1 MAIIEAKT
9 ERGFRAG
16 HFLAHE
22 ECTRQTYQVPVA
34 QAKELND
41 GSYLYSAGDVI
52 TLSSAI
58 VGVCY
63 EDVVY
68 EGTGGAII
76 SIVTAGTVY
85 KEDLTIQGE
94 AIPAASASTVASAL
108 TALGIK
114 QVTKETVTRP
124 FAEE

>member
-34 QAKELND
+34 QAKELDD

-52 TLSSAI
+52 TLDGS
-58 VGVCY
+58 VEGVCY
-63 EDVVY
+63 EDVAY
-68 EGTGGAII
+68 EGTDGAII

-85 KEDLTIQGE
+85 GDDLTVKGA
-94 AIPAASASTVASAL
+94 AIPEGDVQGIIQSLV
-108 TALGIK
+108 ALGIK
-114 QVTKETVTRP
+114 LAEKETVTRP